1 MHKFL
6 YLFLFF
12 FLTNILKS
20 QENNIPEK
28 EFPVFKICSLVPV
41 KNQKTCFNET
51 LNEYIEENLVFPE
64 SAKELGLQSVVNVY
78 FEIDVEGRVSN
89 LIAKS
94 SLVGV
99 KFTDKEAL
107 DTANKI
113 FEDAASDLFYKLPVM
128 KPGKINGV
136 TSSFPLRVPLTYQ
149 LNTQNFD
156 YNELFSIDEVDWAPL
171 FPKTNNITSEQSI
184 EIFKDNINSYIKRY
198 LKHPKNSNN
207 ANDQVIVF
215 VEMIVENDGSVSEI
229 TSFGPDLYRKQAE
242 KVVKRFPSLEPALKN
257 DYPVAMTYSFPVIFN
272 KK

>member
-12 FLTNILKS
+12 FLTNILTS

-28 EFPVFKICSLVPV
+28 EFPVFTICSLVPV

-113 FEDAASDLFYKLPVM
+113 FEDAA
-128 KPGKINGV
+128 
-136 TSSFPLRVPLTYQ
+136 
-149 LNTQNFD
+149 
-156 YNELFSIDEVDWAPL
+156 
-171 FPKTNNITSEQSI
+171 
-184 EIFKDNINSYIKRY
+184 
-198 LKHPKNSNN
+198 
-207 ANDQVIVF
+207 
-215 VEMIVENDGSVSEI
+215 
-229 TSFGPDLYRKQAE
+229 
-242 KVVKRFPSLEPALKN
+242 
-257 DYPVAMTYSFPVIFN
+257 
-272 KK
+272 

>member
-12 FLTNILKS
+12 FLTNILTS

-51 LNEYIEENLVFPE
+51 LNEHIEENLVFPE

-107 DTANKI
+107 NTANKI

-171 FPKTNNITSEQSI
+171 FPKTNNINSEQSI

-207 ANDQVIVF
+207 SNDQVIVF
-215 VEMIVENDGSVSEI
+215 VEIIVENDGSISEI
-229 TSFGPDLYRKQAE
+229 SSFGPDLYRKQAE